1 MVDQEITGKNHQI
14 AILGWGSLLWDEEN
28 NRHFDRLHGPWM
40 LDGPDLQ
47 SNSRGNPKPVR
58 CPALVIDSKHGAAS
72 TVAYAISTRA
82 EPQAAINDLRRR
94 EGTVSENIGRFFGD
108 HSTLNRSKS
117 TNALGAIGAWAKEKG
132 LDAVLWTDLAGD
144 FDAIEQEL
152 FVPTAVKYSE
162 GLTENG
168 KVKAVEYV
176 SHAPDFVRTP
186 LRDALEREPWF
197 KEKLHVILG
206 AERSPKSP
214 SEASG

>member
-47 SNSRGNPKPVR
+47 LEFSRKSQTRSG
-58 CPALVIDSKHGAAS
+58 ALTLVIDSKHGAAS

-94 EGTVSENIGRFFGD
+94 EGTVSEKIGRFFGD

-117 TNALGAIGAWAKEKG
+117 TKRARCHWCLGERKRSRRGALDRPRGRLRCDRGGA
-132 LDAVLWTDLAGD
+132 VCTDGRKV
-144 FDAIEQEL
+144 Q
-152 FVPTAVKYSE
+152 PRPYRKRQGE
-162 GLTENG
+162 GG
-168 KVKAVEYV
+168 G
-176 SHAPDFVRTP
+176 VR
-186 LRDALEREPWF
+186 LSRA
-197 KEKLHVILG
+197 
-206 AERSPKSP
+206 
-214 SEASG
+214 